1 MYRRPPKMTRTD
13 TLFPY
18 TSLFLSE
25 RRRLREQHLDRMV
38 VDLLDLDVLV
48 GRDGVGRGRRVGGV
62 LPVEQA
68 VVGGERLAVVPGDAL
83 FQLPGDRQPVLRD
96 AAVLQDWDPG
106 RQDRKQEAVVSPGP
120 QRLVRQ
126 RRKST

>member
-25 RRRLREQHLDRMV
+25 RRRLREQHLDRVV

-48 GRDGVGRGRRVGGV
+48 ARDGVGRGRRVGGV
-62 LPVEQA
+62 FPVEEA

-83 FQLPGDRQPVLRD
+83 LQLPGDRQAVLGD
-96 AAVLQDWDPG
+96 AAVLEGRDLG
-106 RQDRKQEAVVSPGP
+106 RQEIGRAHV
-120 QRLVRQ
+120 
-126 RRKST
+126 